1 MVVFCFFPFVS
12 PLTST
17 VLCSGFTREL
27 SSDFCFDLSQLIIFS
42 RFCHFFI
49 FVMCFSYFLHL
60 FFFLMFSFFLN
71 FQFPR
76 PSLLFFGVFSSLLCS
91 YRLFSSLTFPLH
103 LFFSSCSFD
112 LLFFLCFFSLCLCS
126 NICLLTS
133 QPHPEFMFTQV
144 PSKHLAHELPTP
156 SYSKIFRVHSKR
168 SRISV
173 HART

>member
-27 SSDFCFDLSQLIIFS
+27 SSDFCFDPFAAHYLFLVFVIFY
-42 RFCHFFI
+42 FCHVFFLFSA
-49 FVMCFSYFLHL
+49 FV
-60 FFFLMFSFFLN
+60 FFLMFSFFQN

-76 PSLLFFGVFSSLLCS
+76 PSLLFFVFSCLLCS
-91 YRLFSSLTFPLH
+91 YRLFSSLHLPSLFISSSLH
-103 LFFSSCSFD
+103 VPSFFSSFV
-112 LLFFLCFFSLCLCS
+112 FFFFVVFVF

-156 SYSKIFRVHSKR
+156 SYSKIFTRN
-168 SRISV
+168 
-173 HART
+173 